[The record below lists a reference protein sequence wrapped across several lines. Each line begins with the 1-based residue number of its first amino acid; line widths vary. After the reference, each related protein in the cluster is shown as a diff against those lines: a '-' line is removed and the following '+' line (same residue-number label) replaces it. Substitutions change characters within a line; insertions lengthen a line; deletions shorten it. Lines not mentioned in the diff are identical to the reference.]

1 MMNDRNCVLYVC
13 VCTLML
19 SVLSLLCA
27 AAPGQSLQLRVR
39 CFSFHFT
46 VIFHTGDAKRKD
58 DRLFQSFSSSTC
70 QIFSGSIYMSIKTQ
84 DMCRVLR
91 VGWVRWN
98 LGRSCCSDSQ
108 SRVQT
113 QTSWRNKHPFM
124 RFCSDLEL
132 FFNQQDEIPFTIL
145 GLKDGFIFTPVYQ
158 PDYSGDPWR

>member
-1 MMNDRNCVLYVC
+1 MNDRNCVVCVCVCVC

-46 VIFHTGDAKRKD
+46 VIFHTGDAKRKH

-124 RFCSDLEL
+124 RFCSDVEL
-132 FFNQQDEIPFTIL
+132 FF
-145 GLKDGFIFTPVYQ
+145 
-158 PDYSGDPWR
+158 